1 MTEPEKKLSA
11 VEGYK
16 LASNHLKGNIE
27 AELADNSSE
36 EVSDETYELLKFHGS
51 YFGYDRDSATPR
63 KKAGLDKEYEFMV
76 RMKCPGGRLTAAQY
90 IALDLLTEKYAN
102 GALRITTR
110 ETFQF
115 HCVHKVGMKPLIA
128 DINHLLLST
137 LGGCGDI
144 VRNITMCPA
153 PIKDKIHAKLEADG
167 YTLAAQ
173 LAPKTNS
180 YYEIWLDGEK
190 VHDYKFNPVPSP
202 VGGGLGWGHSG
213 SEDNNS
219 PPPSLPPIGGGTIE
233 PLYGDTYLP
242 RKFKIGIAT
251 PEDNCVDVL
260 TNDLAIL
267 SLFDGDEF
275 VGYNF
280 ALGGG
285 LGMKHNTPKTFARL
299 ASPIMF
305 VPPELFIPATEAVIK
320 FQRDNGDRGDRQHS
334 RLKYVMAEKGDAWAK
349 SELEK
354 YLGRSM
360 EAPKAMPK
368 FAVDDHIG
376 WHAQGDG
383 KWFFGV
389 PVSSGR
395 IVDRE
400 AEQIRTGLRAVILEY
415 GMDLVL
421 TADQNIILCDIEVA
435 EKPRIEQI
443 LHEHGVKLASDITP
457 VYRNMI
463 ACVSYPTCGKALAEA
478 ERIKLPLVAEIENE
492 MAKHGV
498 LDEKI
503 SIRIAGCPNG
513 CSRPTVSEIG
523 IIGRMPDYY
532 TIHIGGDFAGT
543 RLNEKIFD
551 KIPYEA
557 LPQALSPM
565 FKLWNEKRLANE
577 DFGDFCARY
586 GVEAVKNYAVEEL
599 AGSEWAK

>member
-1 MTEPEKKLSA
+1 MNEPVKKLSA

-16 LASNHLKGNIE
+16 LASSHLKGDIA
-27 AELADNSSE
+27 AELADNSSDQ
-36 EVSDETYELLKFHGS
+36 VSDGTYELLKFHGS
-51 YFGYDRDSATPR
+51 YFGYDRDSATTR

-90 IALDLLTEKYAN
+90 LALDVLAEKYAN
-102 GALRITTR
+102 GTMRITTR

-115 HCVHKVGMKPLIA
+115 HCIKKVGMKPLIA

-137 LGGCGDI
+137 LGGCGDV

-153 PIKDKIHAKLEADG
+153 PIKNKIHAKLEADG
-167 YTLAAQ
+167 YTLASQ

-190 VHDYKFNPVPSP
+190 VHDYKFNPTPNDSAKE
-202 VGGGLGWGHSG
+202 SG
-213 SEDNNS
+213 
-219 PPPSLPPIGGGTIE
+219 IAE
-233 PLYGDTYLP
+233 PLYGDTYMP
-242 RKFKIGIAT
+242 RKFKVGIAT

-267 SLFDGDEF
+267 SLFDGQEL

-299 ASPIMF
+299 ASPVMF

-320 FQRDNGDRGDRQHS
+320 LQRDHGDRTDRQHA
-334 RLKYVMAEKGDAWAK
+334 RLKYVMAENGDAWAK
-349 SELEK
+349 AELEK
-354 YLGRSM
+354 YIGRGM
-360 EAPKAMPK
+360 DAPKAMPK

-376 WHAQGDG
+376 WHSQGDG

-395 IVDRE
+395 IIDRE
-400 AEQIRTGLRAVILEY
+400 GEAVRTGLRAVILEY

-421 TADQNIILCDIEVA
+421 TADQNIILCDIEA
-435 EKPRIEQI
+435 GEKPRIEQI
-443 LHEHGVKLASDITP
+443 LRSHGVKLAGDITP
-457 VYRNMI
+457 VYRNML

-478 ERIKLPLVAEIENE
+478 ERVKLPLVAAIEAE
-492 MAKHGV
+492 MAKHNV

-513 CSRPTVSEIG
+513 CSRPTVGDIG
-523 IIGRMPDYY
+523 IIGRMPDHYAL
-532 TIHIGGDFAGT
+532 HIGGNFEGT

-551 KIPYEA
+551 KVHYDN

-565 FKLWNEKRLANE
+565 FSLWNEKKQDGE
-577 DFGDFCARY
+577 GFGDFCTRY
-586 GVEAVKNYAVEEL
+586 GIAEVKQYAVEQL
-599 AGSEWAK
+599 NADWAK

>member
-219 PPPSLPPIGGGTIE
+219 PPPSLPPIGGGTDWWKQITAWRAKKSFSYKQAADGAIKPQYALDRLNE
-233 PLYGDTYLP
+233 
-242 RKFKIGIAT
+242 IAKKYSPYVT
-251 PEDNCVDVL
+251 TDVGQHQMWAAQFIDFEKPNHWM
-260 TNDLAIL
+260 T
-267 SLFDGDEF
+267 S
-275 VGYNF
+275 
-280 ALGGG
+280 GG
-285 LGMKHNTPKTFARL
+285 LGTMGYG
-299 ASPIMF
+299 
-305 VPPELFIPATEAVIK
+305 VPSAMGVQIAHPESLVVCVT
-320 FQRDNGDRGDRQHS
+320 
-334 RLKYVMAEKGDAWAK
+334 GDASILMNIQELSTIMQYRLPVKIFLLNNGYMGMVRQWQEMFHGNRY
-349 SELEK
+349 SES
-354 YLGRSM
+354 YM
-360 EAPKAMPK
+360 ESLPD
-368 FAVDDHIG
+368 F
-376 WHAQGDG
+376 
-383 KWFFGV
+383 
-389 PVSSGR
+389 
-395 IVDRE
+395 
-400 AEQIRTGLRAVILEY
+400 
-415 GMDLVL
+415 
-421 TADQNIILCDIEVA
+421 
-435 EKPRIEQI
+435 
-443 LHEHGVKLASDITP
+443 VKLAEAYGMKGVRCEKACDVDATIEK
-457 VYRNMI
+457 MI
-463 ACVSYPTCGKALAEA
+463 AFKGAVLVDMVVEKAGNLYPM
-478 ERIKLPLVAEIENE
+478 IP
-492 MAKHGV
+492 
-498 LDEKI
+498 
-503 SIRIAGCPNG
+503 AGAA
-513 CSRPTVSEIG
+513 
-523 IIGRMPDYY
+523 
-532 TIHIGGDFAGT
+532 H
-543 RLNEKIFD
+543 
-551 KIPYEA
+551 YE
-557 LPQALSPM
+557 LLLSPEQDAS
-565 FKLWNEKRLANE
+565 KLN
-577 DFGDFCARY
+577 
-586 GVEAVKNYAVEEL
+586 KNLV
-599 AGSEWAK
+599 